1 VNAWIDWVKT
11 SGAVGQIK
19 GASEEL
25 ASHAWRRDS
34 PAQRSI
40 HRHLVAGGAMVL
52 AVGVCIGGW
61 AATTKIA
68 GAVIAEGS
76 LVVDSNIKKVQHPSG
91 GVVAELDVRE
101 GDRVKEGQLLLR
113 LDKTQSLA
121 ELMLLSKSLDELLAR
136 QARLEAERDS
146 ASDLIVPASLRF
158 RSDDG
163 SNDAARAIAGER
175 NFFHLRSQALTSKK
189 SQLQQQ
195 IVQLQEEI
203 KGLEGQTKSKRDELD
218 LIDRELSG
226 VNDLLRKNLVPVS
239 RATALERDKARL
251 DGENSEL
258 LGSIAQRR
266 GKISETELAI
276 YQLDQD
282 QQSEVAKDL
291 SEVRTKIIET
301 EEKRTAAE
309 DQFKRTDIRAPQ
321 DGVVQHLGIHTIGG
335 VVAQGETI
343 MEIVPDNDALKV
355 EVKVAPHDID
365 KVWRGQKVMLR
376 FTSFN
381 SRETPQIEGDVS
393 LVSEDPTTEQRTG
406 ASYYMV
412 QIAPGPNEL
421 SRLGDVKLVPG
432 MPVEAFVETGDRTV
446 LSYLTKP
453 LRDQIMRGFR
463 EK

>member
-11 SGAVGQIK
+11 TSAVSQIRGAG
-19 GASEEL
+19 EEL
-25 ASHAWRRDS
+25 ASKAWRRDS
-34 PAQRSI
+34 PAHRSI
-40 HRHLVAGGAMVL
+40 HRHLLAGGVL
-52 AVGVCIGGW
+52 VFAVGICVGGW

-76 LVVDSNIKKVQHPSG
+76 LVVDSNIKKVQHPTG
-91 GVVAELDVRE
+91 GVVSELDVRE
-101 GDRVKEGQLLLR
+101 GDRVKEGQLLVR

-121 ELMLLSKSLDELLAR
+121 QLMLLSKGLDEYLAR
-136 QARLEAERDS
+136 QARLEAERDN

-158 RSDDG
+158 RADDG
-163 SNDAARAIAGER
+163 SNDAAKAIAGER
-175 NFFHLRSQALTSKK
+175 NFFHLRSQAMASKR
-189 SQLQQQ
+189 SQLEQR
-195 IVQLQEEI
+195 IAQLQEEI
-203 KGLEGQTKSKRDELD
+203 KGLEGQTQSKKDELD
-218 LIDRELSG
+218 LIDRELAG
-226 VNDLLRKNLVPVS
+226 VNELLHKNLVPVS

-251 DGENSEL
+251 EGENSEL
-258 LGSIAQRR
+258 LGSIAQRK
-266 GKISETELAI
+266 GKISETELQI
-276 YQLDQD
+276 FELEQD

-291 SEVRTKIIET
+291 SDVRGKIIEV
-301 EEKRTAAE
+301 EEKRTSAE

-321 DGVVQHLGIHTIGG
+321 DGVVQHLNIHTIGG

-365 KVWRGQKVMLR
+365 KVWRGQPVMLR

-381 SRETPQIEGDVS
+381 ARETPQIKGEVS
-393 LVSEDPTTEQRTG
+393 LVSADLTTEQRTG
-406 ASYYMV
+406 ASYYV
-412 QIAPGPNEL
+412 VEISPSANEL

-432 MPVEAFVETGDRTV
+432 MPVEAFVETGERTV
-446 LSYLTKP
+446 LSYLVKP